1 MTAIAKIEKRRNFG
15 RWQRRTEAHD
25 DCLMSFR
32 CIGSVKGETVTDN
45 QLRLKGFLN
54 FWDSVVDPLAGT
66 KYVICTQ
73 PVRPKSTGAYFHRVG
88 RHMAWVMR
96 EPDGEECSAD

>member
-1 MTAIAKIEKRRNFG
+1 MTAITKIENRRNFG
-15 RWQRRTEAHD
+15 RWQRHTEAHD
-25 DCLMSFR
+25 PCLLSFR
-32 CIGSVKGETVTDN
+32 CLGGAKGKTVTDN

-66 KYVICTQ
+66 EYVICTQ
-73 PVRPKSTGAYFHRVG
+73 PIRPRSTGAYFHRVG

-96 EPDGEECSAD
+96 EPDVKERNAD